1 VAAHVREPLRRTL
14 TLRTIVSNTVAAVT
28 LGLGSFLP
36 MGLSA
41 QGAGA
46 AADPLAALAGALLRL
61 EYAIAERPI
70 GPADL
75 ARVNIA
81 FDAATLAFFGG
92 RTDEVL
98 SRLDVLTAEVEPDA
112 EVRARQAGEA
122 QRVLMGLPA
131 AGQTL
136 AAPRPPVPFR
146 IAGPTGVVDAPL
158 PVVVAL
164 HGAGGN
170 EHMFVEAY
178 GAGRL
183 VQLAQSMGFVV
194 ISPQTN
200 LFAAGGAP
208 AMRAAL
214 DGMLEA
220 AGALYPVDRSRVVVM
235 GHSMGAGVAWQ
246 LAMATRDAADGSL
259 APIGAVACL
268 AGPCGP
274 PGMASGAASDAGD
287 AGYPPLL
294 LIAGEL
300 DPLAAPPRMLQA
312 AENATARGVAVTY
325 RELPDQGHTLL
336 VGAILE
342 DVIEWLMGALEPI

>member
-1 VAAHVREPLRRTL
+1 MFALCGRALWGGRGVLVGAC
-14 TLRTIVSNTVAAVT
+14 
-28 LGLGSFLP
+28 
-36 MGLSA
+36 LSA
-41 QGAGA
+41 AMLWAPSGLDAQDGGLPQ
-46 AADPLAALAGALLRL
+46 DPLAALAGALLRL
-61 EYAIAERPI
+61 EYALAERPVA
-70 GPADL
+70 PSEL

-98 SRLDVLTAEVEPDA
+98 ARLDALTAEVEPDA
-112 EVRARQAGEA
+112 ATRSRQAAEA
-122 QRVLMGLPA
+122 TRVLLSLPS

-136 AAPRPPVPFR
+136 TAPRPPVPFR
-146 IAGPTGVVDAPL
+146 IAGPTGEVRAPL

-183 VQLAQSMGFVV
+183 RQLADAMGFVV

-200 LFAAGGAP
+200 LFAAGGA
-208 AMRAAL
+208 AGMLSAL

-220 AGALYPVDRSRVVVM
+220 AEARYPLDRSRIVVV

-246 LAMATRDAADGSL
+246 LAMATRTPADG
-259 APIGAVACL
+259 AVPPIGAVACL

-274 PGMASGAASDAGD
+274 MSASSGD
-287 AGYPPLL
+287 EDLFFPSLL
-294 LIAGEL
+294 LLAGEL
-300 DPLAAPPRMLQA
+300 DPLAAPSRMSQA

-336 VGAILE
+336 VGAMLDE
-342 DVIEWLMGALEPI
+342 VMEWLLRSLEAT